1 MLGFAVA
8 AGLVLSFALAALV
21 LPLLR
26 NSADRAVVERNEAN
40 LQILRD
46 QLAELDMDL
55 RNGTLSPEHHDSAR
69 ADLERRVLDESQRTG
84 ASTGWA
90 PDGRRWLVPALIV
103 VLVPAVSVA
112 LYAHLGNTDGMDV
125 AAYLKQRS
133 AEITPERIAE
143 MTQRLEEHLE
153 ANPKDAEGWTMLGRA
168 RRALQQFDESAQA
181 WGRAAALQ
189 PNDASVLADYAEA
202 LAIAA
207 QGDLAGEPTR
217 LLARALELDPTNTK
231 ALALNGSAAFGRG
244 DYPVAIASWQK
255 LLELSAGD
263 DDLSNALRTGIAEA
277 QSRITQDIG
286 ETGTSGAIAGEVSLS
301 PKLSQSV
308 GPDDTVFIFARAAQ
322 GPGMPLAVKRVKVS
336 ELPYQFRLDDSMAI
350 MPERKIS
357 DVEQLV
363 VGARVS
369 KTGGATRASGDLE
382 GFSETVSA
390 GTDNVLV
397 VIDQQV
403 P

>member
-143 MTQRLEEHLE
+143 MTQRLTEHLE
-153 ANPKDAEGWTMLGRA
+153 APC
-168 RRALQQFDESAQA
+168 S
-181 WGRAAALQ
+181 
-189 PNDASVLADYAEA
+189 
-202 LAIAA
+202 
-207 QGDLAGEPTR
+207 
-217 LLARALELDPTNTK
+217 
-231 ALALNGSAAFGRG
+231 
-244 DYPVAIASWQK
+244 
-255 LLELSAGD
+255 
-263 DDLSNALRTGIAEA
+263 
-277 QSRITQDIG
+277 
-286 ETGTSGAIAGEVSLS
+286 
-301 PKLSQSV
+301 
-308 GPDDTVFIFARAAQ
+308 
-322 GPGMPLAVKRVKVS
+322 
-336 ELPYQFRLDDSMAI
+336 
-350 MPERKIS
+350 
-357 DVEQLV
+357 
-363 VGARVS
+363 
-369 KTGGATRASGDLE
+369 
-382 GFSETVSA
+382 
-390 GTDNVLV
+390 
-397 VIDQQV
+397 
-403 P
+403 